1 MRVFLMFALVLVAC
15 APSVEPE
22 RIAQAPAPA
31 AKPPP
36 AKPAPAE
43 KKKKAEP
50 PPAALA
56 YDLDKDVAE
65 RKALAAEHLGKDPHL
80 AVVRDVFVVA
90 SPPGTNRYEFAGTLG
105 IVERALEA
113 YFNNRFR
120 TPPARAIS
128 VYLFPSAGPYDRYCK
143 TLYDG
148 GCRSPYGIYLSDSR
162 RIVMNI
168 GLGVGT
174 LTHELVHPLVEADFP
189 NAPDWLNEGI
199 ASLFEQFYFPK
210 KGEIGGGKNW
220 RHPRLLQGLSSKRE
234 REIASLPA
242 LFAMDDATFRGDLED
257 LNYATARYFCQW
269 MDQNKWLWPFY
280 QKWRDSHAEDPSGT
294 KAFESVTGMSP
305 EQANKKWSRGVRAL

>member
-1 MRVFLMFALVLVAC
+1 MRLLLTLAFALFSCTPA
-15 APSVEPE
+15 APPE
-22 RIAQAPAPA
+22 RTAQAPAKPESSP
-31 AKPPP
+31 KPPP
-36 AKPAPAE
+36 AAP
-43 KKKKAEP
+43 KKIEP
-50 PPAALA
+50 PPPPPALA
-56 YDLDKDVAE
+56 YDLEKDVAE
-65 RKALAAEHLGKDPHL
+65 RKAQARDHLGENPHL
-80 AVVRDVFVVA
+80 AVVHDVFVVA
-90 SPPGTNRYEFAGTLG
+90 SPAGTNRYEFAGTLG
-105 IVERALEA
+105 IVERALDA

-128 VYLFPSAGPYDRYCK
+128 VYLFPSAKSYDNHCN

-148 GCRSPYGIYLSDSR
+148 GCRSPYGIYLASSR

-189 NAPDWLNEGI
+189 DAPDWLNEGI

-210 KGEIGGGKNW
+210 KGEISGGKNW
-220 RHPRLLQGLSSKRE
+220 RHPRLMQALGSKRE

-269 MDQNKWLWPFY
+269 MDQNKWLWSFY
-280 QKWRDSHAEDPSGT
+280 QKWRDSHAQDPSGER
-294 KAFESVTGMSP
+294 AFESVTGMSL
-305 EQANKKWSRGVRAL
+305 EEANAKWARWVRAL